1 MSTFITVLKKE
12 LKDSL
17 RDKRTILTAIVL
29 PAVIIPLI
37 TVLISKVQK
46 GVQSK
51 EENKKL
57 KIALIGSNTKLEQTL
72 ADSTFEFIKNVNVT
86 EGKKAVATDSIDAII
101 EFAPNFATSLDSQK
115 NTSVNL
121 YYKSTNLM
129 FNKKINQ
136 KLDIIKA
143 QALEKRLAALKI
155 SQATLEPIQV
165 VEKDVASVK
174 EQLGKTIGGFLPY
187 IFILFTFLGCM
198 YPSIDLIT
206 GEKEK
211 GTMETLLTS
220 SANRFQILLGKTAA
234 IAILGLAAGIMTI
247 LGMAVGLKLFADIP
261 PEILSTITSI
271 ISPKF
276 IIMLFAMLIPLAVF
290 FAGLLS
296 SLVIKAKSFKEAQS
310 LVTPVNFIVIIP
322 AVLATLPGIELN
334 WQTAFVPVLNI
345 ALATKEI
352 IAGTINMGMY
362 IAIVLSLV
370 ALAIAAVAFSYKQFS
385 NEKMIMK

>member
-1 MSTFITVLKKE
+1 MSTLITVLKKE

-37 TVLISKVQK
+37 SVLISKVQK

-72 ADSTFEFIKNVNVT
+72 ADSTFEFVKNVNVA

-101 EFAPNFATSLDSQK
+101 EFAPNFVASLDSQK

-136 KLDIIKA
+136 KLDIIKS

-155 SQATLEPIQV
+155 NQATLEPIQV

-261 PEILSTITSI
+261 TEILSTITSI

-362 IAIVLSLV
+362 IAIVISLV

>member
-1 MSTFITVLKKE
+1 MSTFLTVLKKE

-72 ADSTFEFIKNVNVT
+72 ADSTFEFIKNVNVA

-101 EFAPNFATSLDSQK
+101 EFAPNFVASLDSQK

-136 KLDIIKA
+136 KLDLIKG

-155 SQATLEPIQV
+155 NQATLEPIQV

-247 LGMAVGLKLFADIP
+247 LGMAIGLKLFADIP
-261 PEILSTITSI
+261 TEILNTITSI

-352 IAGTINMGMY
+352 IAGTINMGVY
-362 IAIVLSLV
+362 IAIVISLI